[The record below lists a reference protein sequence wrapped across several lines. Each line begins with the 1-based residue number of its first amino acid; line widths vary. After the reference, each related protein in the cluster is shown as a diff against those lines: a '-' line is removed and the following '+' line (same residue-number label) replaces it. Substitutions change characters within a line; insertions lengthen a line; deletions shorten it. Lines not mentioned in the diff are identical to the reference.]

1 MSGAR
6 LLVLLLGAH
15 GLPGSSTLLGAL
27 AARCSGSL
35 RKVAALTAP
44 CRGSCSAAAA
54 STIPEATYTAASSN
68 TFIFFSTPKT
78 QAAAEAEC
86 MKKGGHLASYQNGA
100 EQDEV
105 EQYFVRKVC

>member
-1 MSGAR
+1 MAPACWCSCSAR
-6 LLVLLLGAH
+6 MVCLVAARCWALSL
-15 GLPGSSTLLGAL
+15 L
-27 AARCSGSL
+27 AARAAL